1 MKKIHRILIS
11 ISCLL
16 FFHSFCKAQVTSN
29 IDTLVQDEKLVAE
42 GEIEQPK
49 DFPLVF
55 RRTTLIVR
63 DIEKSLELY
72 RDAIGMEVIYDNLLK
87 RPHPTEE
94 REQVLR
100 LVFLK
105 ATNSFYGVLGLLE
118 YDYENPDKVE
128 KPIRREGFTAQNVVL
143 LFNSSNQETQF
154 KKIKKIPGIEI
165 LGEPTLVK
173 YPSYDGKS
181 FTRVMVSKF
190 YDPDGFIV
198 EFNKLLDNL

>member
-1 MKKIHRILIS
+1 MKKYFFRTALVFV
-11 ISCLL
+11 LL
-16 FFHSFCKAQVTSN
+16 AVHALSYAQTPSAKDAKVKSSDD
-29 IDTLVQDEKLVAE
+29 IV
-42 GEIEQPK
+42 QPK
-49 DFPLVF
+49 DMPLVF

-63 DIEKSLELY
+63 DIEKSLLLY
-72 RDAIGMEVIYDNLLK
+72 RDAIGMEVIYDNLIR
-87 RPHPTEE
+87 RPHPEE
-94 REQVLR
+94 DREQVLR

-105 ATNSFYGVLGLLE
+105 ATSSFYGVLGLLE
-118 YDYENPDKVE
+118 YDYENENKTD

-143 LFNSSNQETQF
+143 LFNSVNQEEQF
-154 KKIKKIPGIEI
+154 KKIKEVPGVEI
-165 LGEPTLVK
+165 MGEPTLTK

>member
-1 MKKIHRILIS
+1 MKEYFFRMVLVFALLLIHTG
-11 ISCLL
+11 
-16 FFHSFCKAQVTSN
+16 HSQNTEATNTQKKSSDN
-29 IDTLVQDEKLVAE
+29 I
-42 GEIEQPK
+42 IQPK
-49 DFPLVF
+49 DMHLVF

-63 DIEKSLELY
+63 DIEKSLMLY
-72 RDAIGMEVIYDNLLK
+72 RDAIGMEVIYDNLIR
-87 RPHPTEE
+87 RPHPEE
-94 REQVLR
+94 DREQVLR

-118 YDYENPDKVE
+118 YDYENKNKTD

-143 LFNSSNQETQF
+143 LFNSVNQEEQF
-154 KKIKKIPGIEI
+154 KKIKEVPGIEI
-165 LGEPTLVK
+165 MGEPTLTE

-181 FTRVMVSKF
+181 VTRVMVSKF

>member
-1 MKKIHRILIS
+1 MKEYFFRMVLVFALLLIHTG
-11 ISCLL
+11 
-16 FFHSFCKAQVTSN
+16 HSQNTEATNTQKKSSDD
-29 IDTLVQDEKLVAE
+29 I
-42 GEIEQPK
+42 IQPK
-49 DFPLVF
+49 DMPLVF

-63 DIEKSLELY
+63 DIEKSLMLY
-72 RDAIGMEVIYDNLLK
+72 RDAIGMEVIYDNLIR
-87 RPHPTEE
+87 RPHPEE
-94 REQVLR
+94 DREQVLR

-118 YDYENPDKVE
+118 YDYENKNKTD

-143 LFNSSNQETQF
+143 LFNSVNQEEQF
-154 KKIKKIPGIEI
+154 KKIKEVPGIEI
-165 LGEPTLVK
+165 MGEPTLTE

-181 FTRVMVSKF
+181 VTRVMVSKF

>member
-1 MKKIHRILIS
+1 MKEYFFRMVLVFALLLIHTG
-11 ISCLL
+11 
-16 FFHSFCKAQVTSN
+16 HSQNTEATNTQKKSSDN
-29 IDTLVQDEKLVAE
+29 I
-42 GEIEQPK
+42 IQPK
-49 DFPLVF
+49 AMPLVF

-63 DIEKSLELY
+63 DIEKSLMLY
-72 RDAIGMEVIYDNLLK
+72 RDAIGMEVIYDNLIR
-87 RPHPTEE
+87 RPHPEE
-94 REQVLR
+94 DREQVLR

-118 YDYENPDKVE
+118 YDYENKNKTD

-143 LFNSSNQETQF
+143 LFNSVNQEEQF
-154 KKIKKIPGIEI
+154 KKIKEVPGIEI
-165 LGEPTLVK
+165 MGEPTLTE

-181 FTRVMVSKF
+181 VTRVMVSKF

>member
-1 MKKIHRILIS
+1 MKEYFFRMVLVFALLLIHTG
-11 ISCLL
+11 
-16 FFHSFCKAQVTSN
+16 HSQNTEATNTQKKSSDN
-29 IDTLVQDEKLVAE
+29 I
-42 GEIEQPK
+42 IQPK
-49 DFPLVF
+49 DMPLVF

-63 DIEKSLELY
+63 DIEKSLMLY
-72 RDAIGMEVIYDNLLK
+72 RDAIGMEVIYDNLIR
-87 RPHPTEE
+87 RPHPEE
-94 REQVLR
+94 DREQVLR

-118 YDYENPDKVE
+118 YDYENKNKTD

-143 LFNSSNQETQF
+143 LFNSVNQEEQF
-154 KKIKKIPGIEI
+154 KKIKEVPGIEI
-165 LGEPTLVK
+165 MGEPTLTE

-181 FTRVMVSKF
+181 VTRVMVSKF

>member
-1 MKKIHRILIS
+1 MKEYFFRMVLVFALLLIHTG
-11 ISCLL
+11 
-16 FFHSFCKAQVTSN
+16 HSQNTEATNTQKKSSDN
-29 IDTLVQDEKLVAE
+29 I
-42 GEIEQPK
+42 IQPK
-49 DFPLVF
+49 DMPLVF

-63 DIEKSLELY
+63 DIEKSLMLY
-72 RDAIGMEVIYDNLLK
+72 RDAIEMEVIYDNLIR
-87 RPHPTEE
+87 RPHPEE
-94 REQVLR
+94 DREQVLR

-118 YDYENPDKVE
+118 YDYENKNKTD

-143 LFNSSNQETQF
+143 LFNSVNQEEQF
-154 KKIKKIPGIEI
+154 KKIKEVPGIEI
-165 LGEPTLVK
+165 MGEPTLTE

-181 FTRVMVSKF
+181 VTRVMVSKF